1 MYEKRQMENNQSFH
15 KKKCSYP
22 GTLIVFEGIDG
33 SGKSTLTKK
42 VFNTLASQ
50 EKNVV
55 LTKEP
60 GGTKL
65 GKKLT
70 TLLSEREDPLSYQTE
85 FLLFAA
91 DRSHHIEHIVL
102 PALQKGAI
110 VISDRMT
117 DSSIAY
123 QSYGGGVDLHFIK
136 HVNNFIMKGV
146 KPTHIFYLNIS
157 LSDARQRI
165 AKRSDK
171 HTAFEKQSDEY
182 WQRVIEGY
190 KTLFSNRDDVTWLD
204 ATLSVNELCKQT
216 LEVFEENYAHHR

>member
-165 AKRSDK
+165 AQPSNKL
-171 HTAFEKQSDEY
+171 TAFEKQNSNY
-182 WQRVIEGY
+182 CQRVIECY
-190 KTLFSNRDDVTWLD
+190 QPPYSRHESVRLLHP
-204 ATLSVNELCKQT
+204 TLSWM
-216 LEVFEENYAHHR
+216 